1 MKIHEL
7 RARVSSLARNQMTA
21 EQTNQALTELVRGLD
36 QLENAWQGEI
46 SRLHRQFRWLSVAA
60 ATAALALALTC
71 SWLCWQGHQ
80 LRRQWAQSEARLAE
94 HQEQLSRQEQRQAL
108 YSDALLKV
116 LKRMTSQPPSQAT
129 RP

>member
-7 RARVSSLARNQMTA
+7 RNHVANLARNQMTA
-21 EQTNQALTELVRGLD
+21 EQTSQSLQTLVNALD
-36 QLENAWQGEI
+36 QFETAQQGEVP
-46 SRLHRQFRWLSVAA
+46 RLRRQFRWLSVAA
-60 ATAALALALTC
+60 ASLALALALTC

-108 YSDALLKV
+108 YSDALLKFV
-116 LKRMTSQPPSQAT
+116 KRMTSQPPSKAT